1 MIEKK
6 LHAIVLKAIPFKD
19 RQSILTLLS
28 EEEGI
33 TSMIVKGLSKKKPQL
48 MACINPLSQVEFLY
62 LQTRSNILLC
72 KEASMIDAHLFLR
85 EKYSFLQM
93 SIGLIQMVLD
103 TQYPGKSSP
112 SLYHLLSCYLK
123 QIPSFASLLPTLE
136 ASFLLKLMKHEGVLL
151 LQPLCSICKSSQELY
166 LFDTDLFCRAHKKDP
181 STHFSSI
188 EWRVMQALSSVRSFD
203 LLKELTISEALL
215 EKIKIYFRSQMPHQ
229 TNRKAKVSE

>member
-85 EKYSFLQM
+85 DKYSFLQM

-112 SLYHLLSCYLK
+112 ALYHLVSCYLK
-123 QIPSFASLLPTLE
+123 QIPFFASLLPTLE

-151 LQPLCSICKSSQELY
+151 LQPFCSICKSQEELY
-166 LFDTDLFCRAHKKDP
+166 LFDTDLFCYSHKKDP

-203 LLKELTISEALL
+203 LLKELTISDSLL
-215 EKIKIYFRSQMPHQ
+215 EKIKIYFRSQMPYQ
-229 TNRKAKVSE
+229 SNRKANVSE